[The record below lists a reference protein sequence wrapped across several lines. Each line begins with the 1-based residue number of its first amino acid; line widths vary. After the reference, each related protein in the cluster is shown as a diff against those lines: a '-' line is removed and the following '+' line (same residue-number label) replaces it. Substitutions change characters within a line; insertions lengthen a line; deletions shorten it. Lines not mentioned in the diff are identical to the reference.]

1 MVSNTMHLNGKHEFQ
16 RGWRVLLASSVGIG
30 AGLSGLAFYTFGAF
44 ILPLEEAFGWS
55 RGDVNK
61 AASFLI
67 IGTAITAPIVG
78 TIIDKYGTRRVG
90 LWSTFGLS
98 AGYFALTQ
106 LNGNIFTFYAA
117 WLIMALIGGGTTPVV
132 WTRAINIWFDR
143 ARGLAL
149 GLTLAGSGL
158 TGIFGP
164 LFCTLLIGAY
174 GWQGGYA
181 GVGGLIILVALPVL
195 IVMFKE
201 DVPQTADLTVSSST
215 TSQDPNTLVGL
226 TLNQGIRSL
235 HFWIIAGGFFMVSG
249 VVAGLIINVV
259 PMLIDRGLTAV
270 NAAQIAGTL
279 GIAVV
284 IGRIGIGYLIDRIR
298 APLVARILL
307 GFTALGCVLLTIEG
321 APVWVAI
328 ISVMSMGLAAAAEV
342 DLLAFLTSRYFGMRA
357 YGKIYGWQI
366 TSFYVGAAI
375 GPLLVGSAYDYF
387 NSYVQVLFTS
397 GALLLLG
404 AAIVGS
410 LGQPPDFSSES
421 KT

>member
-1 MVSNTMHLNGKHEFQ
+1 MQLNGKHEFQ
-16 RGWRVLLASSVGIG
+16 RGWRMLLASSVGIG

-44 ILPLEEAFGWS
+44 IVPLVDAFGWS
-55 RGDVNK
+55 RGQVSI

-98 AGYFALTQ
+98 AGYLALTQ

-117 WLIMALIGGGTTPVV
+117 WLVMALIGGGTTPVV

-181 GVGGLIILVALPVL
+181 GVGALIILVALPVL
-195 IVMFKE
+195 VIMFKE
-201 DVPQTADLTVSSST
+201 NVPQIVDPAVNSSSR
-215 TSQDPNTLVGL
+215 SQEANTLVGL
-226 TLNQGIRSL
+226 SLQQSIRVL
-235 HFWIIAGGFFMVSG
+235 PFWIIAGGFFMVSG

-259 PMLIDRGLTAV
+259 PMLIDRGLTPV

-284 IGRIGIGYLIDRIR
+284 IGRVGIGYLIDRVR

-307 GFTALGCVLLTIEG
+307 AFTALGCVLLTFEG

-342 DLLAFLTSRYFGMRA
+342 DLLAFLTSRYFGMKA

-375 GPLLVGSAYDYF
+375 GPILVGFAYDHF
-387 NSYVQVLFTS
+387 NSYVQVLFVA
-397 GALLLLG
+397 GAVLLLG

-410 LGQPPDFSSES
+410 LGKPPDFAS
-421 KT
+421 KPTAK